1 MPAGSFELPPTA
13 GLPAVFGDF
22 IRKPARAFTLGLQ
35 DWLGLPEPV
44 IPTCSGT
51 AALVVALKTLHQRA
65 PAKNQVIIP
74 AYTCPL
80 VALAVKLVPGL
91 SALPCDTVRGGI
103 DLAPEALGA
112 LCSER
117 TLAIVPAHLG
127 GRVAD
132 LTRVCAIAKKC
143 GALVIEDAAQAM
155 GAFNHGVSVGLAG
168 DAGFFSLAVG
178 KGLSTYEGGVLF
190 SRHPDLSAELAAMA
204 KKTLLPDFFRNLRR
218 LLELAGYMALYSPSG
233 LRHAYGRSLRREL
246 ARGDE
251 VRAVGDYFTLEDIP
265 LHSPDSLRLRA
276 AANALERL
284 PAFLAQGRM
293 RAEKYLA
300 ELRKLEGVAVVRDNP
315 DANGVWPFFMALL
328 PGKRERDDILRRLWT
343 SGLGVSKLFAHALPD
358 YAYLGESGT
367 GSPAG
372 GPEAYSGAR
381 DFAARMFTITNSPWL
396 DEEKFSGIVAVMRES
411 L

>member
-1 MPAGSFELPPTA
+1 LPPTA
-13 GLPAVFGDF
+13 GLPAIFSDF
-22 IRKPARAFTLGLQ
+22 IRKPARAFAQGLQ

-44 IPTCSGT
+44 LLTCSGT
-51 AALVVALKTLHQRA
+51 AALVVALKTLQQRA
-65 PAKNQVIIP
+65 PGKNQVIIP

-112 LCSER
+112 LCGER
-117 TLAIVPAHLG
+117 TLAVVPTHLG

-132 LTRVCAIAKKC
+132 LTEVCATAKKY
-143 GALVIEDAAQAM
+143 GAFVLEDAAQAM
-155 GAFNHGVSVGLAG
+155 GAFSCGVSVGLTG

-190 SRHPDLSAELAAMA
+190 SRHADLSAELEAMA
-204 KKTLLPDFFRNLRR
+204 RKTLLPDFFRNLRR

-233 LRHAYGRSLRREL
+233 LRHVYGRSLRKSL
-246 ARGDE
+246 AGGDE
-251 VRAVGDYFTLEDIP
+251 ERAVGDYFTLKDIP
-265 LHSPDSLRLRA
+265 LHSPDRLRLRA

-284 PAFLAQGRM
+284 PDFLDQGRM

-328 PGKRERDDILRRLWT
+328 PGKKERDNILRRLWT
-343 SGLGVSKLFAHALPD
+343 SGLGVSKLFVHALPD
-358 YAYLGESGT
+358 YAYLEDFSA

-372 GPEAYSGAR
+372 GRDEYCGAR
-381 DFAARMFTITNSPWL
+381 DFAARMFTITNTPWL
-396 DEEKFSGIVAVMRES
+396 DEEKFFSIVAVMRES